1 MKVKVELNI
10 QIHGE
15 TTFEE
20 AVEYLKF
27 ELGYNGDCRAENPF
41 ISGDAEFKVV
51 DFDCEEE

>member
-27 ELGYNGDCRAENPF
+27 ELGYNGVCRAENPF
-41 ISGDAEFKVV
+41 ISGDAEFEVV

>member
-1 MKVKVELNI
+1 MKLKVELNI

-27 ELGYNGDCRAENPF
+27 ELGYNGNCRSENPF
-41 ISGDAEFKVV
+41 ISGDAEFEVV
-51 DFDCEEE
+51 DFDCEEN

>member
-10 QIHGE
+10 QIHGG

-27 ELGYNGDCRAENPF
+27 ELGYNCGCRVENPF
-41 ISGDAEFKVV
+41 ISGDAEFEVV